1 LTVLYSL
8 NFWFYFLLLR
18 PPSGFSPKL
27 DFYKT
32 ARSFFQKNIYFLLGG
47 ITEQNKKREPP
58 DAGTVERR
66 RSVESAA
73 AMTTI
78 IEQQRVYLDEV
89 HRVTVNRSP
98 GEALGLT
105 VKVEGECVVVS
116 RIIEGR
122 VVIIN
127 ISKWLKMFQK
137 LFLNFVKAVL
147 GIRSRIRKI
156 CMFLGLADP
165 DPLVRGK
172 DLDPDLSFF
181 S

>member
-1 LTVLYSL
+1 
-8 NFWFYFLLLR
+8 
-18 PPSGFSPKL
+18 
-27 DFYKT
+27 
-32 ARSFFQKNIYFLLGG
+32 
-47 ITEQNKKREPP
+47 
-58 DAGTVERR
+58 
-66 RSVESAA
+66 
-73 AMTTI
+73 MTTI

-122 VVIIN
+122 AVIIN
-127 ISKWLKMFQK
+127 ITDWVKMFQK

-147 GIRSRIRKI
+147 GIRVRSRIPKFR
-156 CMFLGLADP
+156 MFLGLADP
-165 DPLVRGK
+165 DPLVRGT
-172 DLDPDLSFF
+172 DLDPDPSFF